1 MMALVFRELHKAKS
15 PDKLNEEWLL
25 LENTG
30 PNVVTAQKVDL
41 TVARRASD
49 RPHPLGTL
57 DPGFILQPNQKI
69 RLVTGTPSKK
79 AHGTPPD
86 EKDDIKNYHLFLR
99 EPVLK
104 TPGMIVRVTQKQMEL
119 AKAIFA
125 PTEKS
130 GIEKQ
135 EE

>member
-1 MMALVFRELHKAKS
+1 MALVFRELHKAKS

-30 PNVVTAQKVDL
+30 PNVVAAHKVDL

-104 TPGMIVRVTQKQMEL
+104 SAGMVLRVSQKQMEL
-119 AKAIFA
+119 AKAIYA
-125 PTEKS
+125 PAEKS